1 MVTVDFLTNTGE
13 EKEMKNCIAAI
24 DMGTNSFHL
33 IIVQVKKDGSFKIID
48 REREVIRLGFHQGKN
63 LNTISEGEI
72 EKAIDILKEFNKI
85 AKFYGAE
92 VRAVATSAV
101 REAKNKDDFTARV
114 FDATGIYV
122 EAVKGIK
129 EAELI
134 YLGVLKALKLNNKRV
149 LCVDIGGGST
159 EFLLGDEGIT
169 IFAESVKIGAVR
181 LSKRFFPDYHL
192 SPERIDMCE
201 RYISEKIYSKSD
213 LHSHHQFNYAVGT
226 SGTIIAA
233 ASIIHFRKRNKFAK
247 SLNGFTFTDKELF
260 RLTED
265 ILRCPSPVDRLSV
278 EGMEVKRAD
287 IIPAGLLIL
296 RKAFE
301 VFDIDEMTVSEN
313 ALREGIIIETIRKQ
327 DEQVMISV

>member
-1 MVTVDFLTNTGE
+1 
-13 EKEMKNCIAAI
+13 MKNCIAAI

-33 IIVQVKKDGSFKIID
+33 IIVQVKGDGSFKIID
-48 REREVIRLGFHQGKN
+48 REKEVIRLGYHKGKN
-63 LNTISEGEI
+63 LDYISEGEI
-72 EKAIDILKEFNKI
+72 EKATDILNDFNKI

-101 REAKNKDDFTARV
+101 REAKNKDEFTARIL
-114 FDATGIYV
+114 DATGIFV
-122 EAVKGIK
+122 EAIKGVK

-134 YLGVLKALKLNNKRV
+134 YLGVLKALNLRNNRI
-149 LCVDIGGGST
+149 LCIDIGGGST
-159 EFLLGDEGIT
+159 EILLGDQGISV
-169 IFAESVKIGAVR
+169 FAESVKIGAVR

-201 RYISEKIYSKSD
+201 RFIAEKIYSKSD
-213 LHSHHQFNYAVGT
+213 LHSHHQFDNAVGT

-233 ASIIHFRKRNKFAK
+233 ASIIHFRKHNKFAK

-260 RLTED
+260 RLTEEV
-265 ILRCPSPVDRLSV
+265 LKCPSPVDRLSI

-327 DEQVMISV
+327 DEHVVISV

>member
-1 MVTVDFLTNTGE
+1 
-13 EKEMKNCIAAI
+13 MKNCIAAI

-33 IIVQVKKDGSFKIID
+33 IIVQVKRDGTFKIID
-48 REREVIRLGFHQGKN
+48 REKEVIRLGYHKGKN
-63 LNTISEGEI
+63 LDYISEGEI
-72 EKAIDILKEFNKI
+72 EKAIDILNDFNKI

-92 VRAVATSAV
+92 IRAVATSAV
-101 REAKNKDDFTARV
+101 REAKNKDEFTARV
-114 FDATGIYV
+114 LDATGIFV
-122 EAVKGIK
+122 EAIKGVK

-134 YLGVLKALKLNNKRV
+134 YLGVLKALNLRNNRL
-149 LCVDIGGGST
+149 LCIDIGGGST
-159 EFLLGDEGIT
+159 EFLLGDQGT
-169 IFAESVKIGAVR
+169 SVFAESVKIGAVR

-201 RYISEKIYSKSD
+201 RFISEKIYSKSD
-213 LHSHHQFNYAVGT
+213 LHSHHQFDYAIGS

-233 ASIIHFRKRNKFAK
+233 ASIIHFRKYNKFAK
-247 SLNGFTFTDKELF
+247 SLNGFMFTDKELF

-265 ILRCPSPVDRLSV
+265 VLKCPSPVDRLSI

-296 RKAFE
+296 RKTFE
-301 VFDIDEMTVSEN
+301 VFDIDEITVSEN

-327 DEQVMISV
+327 DEHVVISV

>member
-1 MVTVDFLTNTGE
+1 
-13 EKEMKNCIAAI
+13 MKNCIAAI

-33 IIVQVKKDGSFKIID
+33 IIVQVKKDGTFKIID
-48 REREVIRLGFHQGKN
+48 REREVIRLGYDKGKE
-63 LNTISEGEI
+63 LDLISEDEI
-72 EKAIDILKEFNKI
+72 GKAIEILTGFNKI

-101 REAKNKDDFTARV
+101 REAKNKDEFTTRI
-114 FDATGIYV
+114 FDATGIFV
-122 EAVKGIK
+122 EAIKGSK

-134 YLGVLKALKLNNKRV
+134 YLGILKALELKDKRV

-159 EFLLGDEGIT
+159 EFLLGDEGVP
-169 IFAESVKIGAVR
+169 IFADSVKIGAVR

-192 SPERIDMCE
+192 DAERIDMCE
-201 RYISEKIYSKSD
+201 RYIAEKIYSKSN
-213 LHSHHQFNYAVGT
+213 LHSHHQFDYAVGT

-233 ASIIHFRKRNKFAK
+233 ANIIHFRRENKFSK
-247 SLNGFTFTDKELF
+247 SINGFTFTDKELF
-260 RLTED
+260 KLTED
-265 ILRCPSPVDRLSV
+265 VLKCPSPVDRLSI